1 MLGLSEK
8 NKFMVQL
15 ILPALVILIGF
26 ELIPVASAV
35 WASLHRTRL
44 YETASPFIGLAN
56 YKRLFTSSHFY
67 TVTILNTFLF
77 TFVGLGIET
86 FLGVSIAVLLNRR
99 FRGENVVRTIL
110 LFPLMISPAIS
121 GLMFS
126 WLFNS
131 QFGIID
137 VVLSA
142 LGLPPIMWLS
152 GRWTAMLVVIISDVW
167 IWTPWVTILIL
178 ASLQIQ
184 PQDPVEAARLDGAN
198 ALQVFSH
205 VTLPYLSPVLVIT
218 LLIRTF
224 DLFRQFDQVWAIT
237 AGGPAR
243 STELFSIFAYKEF
256 FEYTRYGRGNAAAL
270 MGAMVMMVFGLVMY
284 RTFLRLTGPGARA

>member
-1 MLGLSEK
+1 
-8 NKFMVQL
+8 
-15 ILPALVILIGF
+15 
-26 ELIPVASAV
+26 VASAV

-56 YKRLFTSSHFY
+56 YKRLLTSSHFY

-86 FLGVSIAVLLNRR
+86 FLGISIALLLNRR

-131 QFGIID
+131 QFGIVD
-137 VVLSA
+137 VVLPA

-256 FEYTRYGRGNAAAL
+256 FEYTRYGVGNAAAL

-284 RTFLRLTGPGARA
+284 RTFLRLTRPGAKG